1 MKKITLTILI
11 LILVAAGII
20 FAVRHNQGQTDKSK
34 IQATASFYPLYEFTK
49 AVGGNYVDVSSMTPA
64 GAEPHDYEP
73 SAKDLASASKSK
85 LFVYVGGTFEPW
97 ANKFAADYSGKKVV
111 AADVIT
117 LEHLDHSEESGAEA
131 DHQEHGDTDPHFWLD
146 PVLSQKVVLAIADRL
161 SEVDP
166 DHAKAYKQNADDY
179 NKKLAELDASYK
191 SGLQNCQNRTI
202 IATHDAYNYLAHRY
216 NFTVVPITGVS
227 PEDEPSAGRM
237 AEIATTVREQNI
249 SYIFFE
255 SLVSSQLADT
265 ISQET
270 GAKTLVLDPIEGVR
284 REDQQAGKNYISI
297 QEQNLKNL
305 QLAMACN

>member
-1 MKKITLTILI
+1 MKKLFLTI
-11 LILVAAGII
+11 ILVVIIGLGIF
-20 FAVRHNQGQTDKSK
+20 FAIRKNDTKDASK

-49 AVGGNYVDVSSMTPA
+49 AVGGQYVQASSMTPP

-73 SAKDLASASKSK
+73 SAKELANAHSSQV
-85 LFVYVGGTFEPW
+85 FVYVGGSFEPW
-97 ANKFAADYSGKKVV
+97 ANKFATDFSGKKVV
-111 AADVIT
+111 ATDAVQ
-117 LEHLDHSEESGAEA
+117 LEHLG
-131 DHQEHGDTDPHFWLD
+131 HQEEEAETHEHDDMDPHFWLD
-146 PVLSQKVVLAIADRL
+146 PVLAQQVVNAIANKM
-161 SEVDP
+161 SEADP
-166 DHAKAYKQNADDY
+166 KHTQQYRQNAAAYNQKLAALDNAYKT
-179 NKKLAELDASYK
+179 
-191 SGLQNCQNRTI
+191 GLENCSERTI

-216 NFTVVPITGVS
+216 NFNVIPITGIS

-237 AEIATTVREQNI
+237 AEIADTVRQQNI

-284 REDQQAGKNYISI
+284 REDQQAGKNYITI

>member
-1 MKKITLTILI
+1 MKKLFLTI
-11 LILVAAGII
+11 ILVMVIGTGIF
-20 FAVRHNQGQTDKSK
+20 FAVRKNDTKDASK

-49 AVGGNYVDVSSMTPA
+49 AVGGQYAQVSSMIPA

-73 SAKDLASASKSK
+73 SAKELAEAHRSQV
-85 LFVYVGGTFEPW
+85 FVYVGGTFEPW
-97 ANKFAADYSGKKVV
+97 ANKFAAEFSGKKVV
-111 AADVIT
+111 ASDVIE
-117 LEHLDHSEESGAEA
+117 LEHLDHQESETET
-131 DHQEHGDTDPHFWLD
+131 HEHGDTDPHFWLD
-146 PVLSQKVVLAIADRL
+146 PVLAQQVVTAIADKM

-166 DHAKAYKQNADDY
+166 EHAQEYKQNAVAY
-179 NKKLAELDASYK
+179 NQKLAALDQTYQT
-191 SGLQNCQNRTI
+191 GLKNCQERTI

-216 NFTVVPITGVS
+216 NFSVMPITGIS

-237 AEIATTVREQNI
+237 AEIADIVRQQNI

-265 ISQET
+265 MSQET

-284 REDQQAGKNYISI
+284 REDQQAGKNYITI